1 MLYPRS
7 APSPL
12 TPSPLTA
19 TPFPNQ
25 PTNGAPIGSPTPF
38 SGTGATST
46 GSHAFTGNPN
56 DRAAVRQWVSQF
68 PLVGND
74 PDYWVDRIF
83 DKGGLT
89 DVPYWTQWLTT
100 NQNPAGSAGGASAS
114 PVGFGQFLQPYTG
127 TFTPPTG
134 TDDPGFQFALNE
146 GLGAIQRSA
155 AAKGNLL
162 TGGVM
167 KDLTKYA
174 TGSALQDY
182 AGAFN
187 RSLQTFGTNYD
198 VFRNNQQDPYARLLA
213 TSQLGLNA
221 AAPYAA
227 QQTNLTTG
235 AGNANAQNSV
245 NAGNALQPAIT
256 AFGNWFQ
263 SRQPPRN
270 SGVTGLP
277 PANSSLLG
285 G

>member
-12 TPSPLTA
+12 TG

-25 PTNGAPIGSPTPF
+25 PVNGAPIGSPTPF
-38 SGTGATST
+38 NGTGGTVTPNGQTDDASILAWLKSIP
-46 GSHAFTGNPN
+46 GIDPSIVSNP
-56 DRAAVRQWVSQF
+56 Q
-68 PLVGND
+68 
-74 PDYWVDRIF
+74 YWI
-83 DKGGLT
+83 DKVKETGGLS
-89 DVPYWTQWLTT
+89 PGNAGYWSDRMLH
-100 NQNPAGSAGGASAS
+100 PRDAASGGAGGTS
-114 PVGFGQFLQPYTG
+114 PIGFGQFLQPYTG
-127 TFTPPTG
+127 TFAPPTG

-235 AGNANAQNSV
+235 AGNANALNSV